1 MPERLTLTVLQKI
14 REMEER
20 QLVTALIQT
29 VNSNHPYKEE
39 MVKMIVE
46 YGGETYGIGFEGYL
60 ELTYL
65 PLEML
70 S

>member
-1 MPERLTLTVLQKI
+1 MVLSVLQKL
-14 REMEER
+14 RERDER

-29 VNSNHPYKEE
+29 RESNHPYKDE
-39 MVKMIVE
+39 MIKMIVE
-46 YGGETYGIGFEGYL
+46 YGGEEYGIGFEGYL

-70 S
+70 L